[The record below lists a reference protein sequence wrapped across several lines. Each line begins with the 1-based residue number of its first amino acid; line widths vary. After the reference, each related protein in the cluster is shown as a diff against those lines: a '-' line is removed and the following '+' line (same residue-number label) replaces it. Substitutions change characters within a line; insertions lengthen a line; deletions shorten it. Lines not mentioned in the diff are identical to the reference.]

1 MTTAACFPTQRRALF
16 GVVLLVT
23 SCMPAVAG
31 DRRDVV
37 FDCPCSANWV
47 ADESGRAGVLTVSA
61 GFRSHR
67 ATASGEVRISSTW
80 WNGEEATTVGQLS
93 GRDRVFGE
101 WDLRL
106 REPDPDDV
114 LELHVLEASGLDPN
128 GSTRWHQHESLAL
141 WPVPQNNGNQVVQFV
156 DILTDTDGD
165 GVGDVNERL
174 AGNDWDD
181 PGSTPGRSTID
192 VLALYT
198 AAFREVESGY
208 PYTRLL
214 HALTVSS
221 ALLEDGGTNIQLRI
235 IGMSEVELDESGWA
249 KQEERDELMESHGA
263 DLSVQ
268 FSRRGP
274 IAAGGAATVGA
285 VRSTRWLDAQAWDQ
299 GGSVWVT
306 VHELGHAMGLVHSY
320 RQGEAYGAW
329 RWSRGHYVTPRG
341 GRGTR
346 WGTIMAYGAR
356 LFGGVF
362 SNPLAD
368 CGDGPCGVD
377 SDEVDGA
384 DAVATLDALRFQ
396 IAGHRA
402 PGADSDGDGV
412 VDAADAAPDDPLD
425 WFDVDNDGTADN
437 ADADDDNDGV
447 DDADDAFPLDPDEW
461 ADADLDGIGDNADDD
476 VRVLRPFRD
485 PALRAAVERALGKRP
500 GATITREDLASL
512 ETLSA
517 SYRGVQYLDGLEGAV
532 NLNWLSLAGNE
543 IDDLAPLSELAQ
555 LRTLDIRGNAVVDV
569 SPLSALSRIENLTLS
584 DNPITDLSPLSGLE
598 NCRHL
603 FVDRTGVSYR
613 DVQALPFFGSLQSL
627 GLGRLGIAD
636 ISALA
641 ALPLRSLNL
650 DGNAIADLSPLS
662 RLTGLSFLS
671 MADTR
676 LTDISYLADL
686 VNLAVL
692 NLSGNRFAD
701 VSALAAM
708 IELHRL
714 DLQDNG
720 IDDIGPLV
728 ELVKLENLSLSGNRV
743 GDVSALA
750 AMTGLRWLYL
760 QDNAID
766 DIGPL
771 AELVKLE
778 NLNLGGNRVNDVSA
792 LAAMTGLRIL
802 YLQTN
807 TIDDIGPLAD
817 LVKLEYLDLSG
828 NRVANVAALTA
839 MTGLRWLYLKDNAID
854 DIGSLMELV
863 ELEILNLSGNRIAD
877 VSALSRMPRLRW
889 LDLTGNAV
897 SDITVFVN
905 GNVFAA
911 AAFVNLD
918 SNPLNEISVDDHV
931 PQLRARGINVRF
943 TRRGSV
949 VAPTPFADPTLRSLV
964 GESLAG
970 ANQHVDDATA
980 NWPIDQLRVLRVQG
994 AGIADLAGLDAAHGL
1009 SLLYA
1014 AANGVADL
1022 SPLAGL
1028 PGLTGLDLRENRIS
1042 DLGPLVAN
1050 AHLADGDWLSV
1061 GGNPLNEDS
1070 VNEHVP
1076 ALLERG
1082 VEVSLSPVLLTL
1094 LPGGEPLRFKVS
1106 GYFDSVLGAGYA
1118 LEASTDDASVATG
1131 EMQSGALVVG
1141 PNADAKSG
1149 KATVTVTGSAGGRTE
1164 TLSFAITLRGPWIVP
1179 LFPGDATDRHGFV
1192 RVINRGG
1199 EAAQLRMVAVDDA
1212 GARSTPLTLAVGAKE
1227 AVHFN
1232 SADLEAGNPD
1242 KGLSGSSGRG
1252 SGDWRLELESTGEL
1266 DVLPF
1271 VRTSDGFLTAMHGTA
1286 VRSGSVHRVPIFNPA
1301 SNLDQVSSLRL
1312 VNPSDDV
1319 AEAAIT
1325 GVDDRGQSPG
1335 GDVRVDVPA
1344 GSAVTLT
1351 APELE
1356 GGGPG
1361 LRGSLGDGAGKW
1373 RLAVSSAADLIVIS
1387 LLTSPEGHLTNL
1399 SADGIVKHDGG
1410 EHVVPLFPA
1419 ANDPLGRQGFVRVIN
1434 QSGTDGVVRIQSYDD
1449 AGRSYEPLELSLAA
1463 GHAVHFNSD
1472 DLELGNAA
1480 KGISGSTGS
1489 GIGDWRLA
1497 LRSSLDIGV
1506 LAFVRTPG
1514 GFLTAVHEVERRT
1527 GRRYRVAIF
1536 NPASNANQRSMLRIV
1551 NSGVRPAY
1559 VSVTGVDDAG
1569 DSPGE
1574 AVRLSVGA
1582 GEARTTTAGQ
1592 FEVGDWGL
1600 QGEMGDGVGKWR
1612 LVVDSDQPILVT
1624 HLLESPTGHLT
1635 SLSHQ

>member
-1 MTTAACFPTQRRALF
+1 MTTAAPFSTPIRALL
-16 GVVLLVT
+16 GTVLLVMLCT
-23 SCMPAVAG
+23 PAIAR

-47 ADESGRAGVLTVSA
+47 ANEIGRLGVLTVSA

-67 ATASGEVRISSTW
+67 ATASGEVRISLSRFLVD
-80 WNGEEATTVGQLS
+80 EATIVGQLP
-93 GRDRVFGE
+93 GRMRISGE
-101 WDLRL
+101 WVLTAI
-106 REPDPDDV
+106 EPDPDDV
-114 LELHVLEASGLDPN
+114 LELHVFEAPGLDPH
-128 GSTRWHQHESLAL
+128 GSTQWHYHESVAL
-141 WPVPQNNGNQVVQFV
+141 WPVPKEDGNQPVQFV

-174 AGNDWDD
+174 AGSAWEVPD
-181 PGSTPGRSTID
+181 STPGGSTVD

-198 AAFREVESGY
+198 SAFREAESGY

-221 ALLEDGGTNIQLRI
+221 ALLEDSGTNIRLRT
-235 IGMSEVELDESGWA
+235 IGMSEVELDRNGWA
-249 KQEERDELMESHGA
+249 VADARDELMESHGA

-268 FSRRGP
+268 FSPRGP
-274 IAAGGAATVGA
+274 RFSGGAAEVGA
-285 VRSTRWLDAQAWDQ
+285 QRSTRWVDAQAWDQ

-341 GRGTR
+341 GQGTR

-362 SNPLAD
+362 SNPFAD

-377 SDEVDGA
+377 GNELDGA

-402 PGADSDGDGV
+402 PAVDSDGDGV

-437 ADADDDNDGV
+437 ADTDDDNDGV
-447 DDADDAFPLDPDEW
+447 DDADDAFPLNPDEW
-461 ADADLDGIGDNADDD
+461 ADADLDGIGDNADDHVQD
-476 VRVLRPFRD
+476 LTPFRD
-485 PALRAAVERALGKRP
+485 PGLRAAVEEALGKSP
-500 GATITREDLASL
+500 GATITPEDLASL

-517 SYRGVQYLDGLEGAV
+517 SYREVQHLDGLEGAV

-543 IDDLAPLSELAQ
+543 IDDLSPVSELAQ
-555 LRTLDIRGNAVVDV
+555 LRTLDIRANAVTDV
-569 SPLSALSRIENLTLS
+569 SPLAALSKLERLTLS
-584 DNPITDLSPLSGLE
+584 DNPVTDLSPLSGLE

-603 FVDRTGVSYR
+603 LVDRTGVSYSE
-613 DVQALPFFGSLQSL
+613 VQDLPYFGSLQGL
-627 GLGRLGIAD
+627 GLGGLGVED

-641 ALPLRSLNL
+641 ALPLGELRL
-650 DGNAIADLSPLS
+650 DGNAITDLSPIS
-662 RLTGLSFLS
+662 GLTGLSFLT
-671 MADTR
+671 MADTG
-676 LTDISYLADL
+676 LTDISQLADL
-686 VNLAVL
+686 VNLTFL
-692 NLSGNRFAD
+692 DLRDNRFT
-701 VSALAAM
+701 
-708 IELHRL
+708 
-714 DLQDNG
+714 
-720 IDDIGPLV
+720 
-728 ELVKLENLSLSGNRV
+728 
-743 GDVSALA
+743 DVSALA
-750 AMTGLRWLYL
+750 AMTDLRTLHLQDNAIDDIGPLAELVKLGTLSLHGNRFTDVSALASMTGLRFLYL

-771 AELVKLE
+771 AELVKLIF
-778 NLNLGGNRVNDVSA
+778 LRLGGNRVADVSA
-792 LAAMTGLRIL
+792 LAAMTDLRSLHLQDNAIDDIGQLAELVNLTIL
-802 YLQTN
+802 DLSGNRINDISALAAMTELLSLQLQDN
-807 TIDDIGPLAD
+807 SIDDIGPLAE
-817 LVKLEYLDLSG
+817 LVKLG
-828 NRVANVAALTA
+828 F
-839 MTGLRWLYLKDNAID
+839 
-854 DIGSLMELV
+854 
-863 ELEILNLSGNRIAD
+863 LNLSGNRIAD
-877 VSALSRMPRLRW
+877 ISALSAMTGLRS
-889 LDLTGNAV
+889 LNLTGNAV
-897 SDITVFVN
+897 SDIAVLVN
-905 GNVFAA
+905 RNIFAA
-911 AAFVNLD
+911 GASVNLD
-918 SNPLNEISVDDHV
+918 SNPLNETSADEHV
-931 PQLRARGINVRF
+931 PQLRARGVNVRF
-943 TRRGSV
+943 TRRGSA

-970 ANQHVDDATA
+970 ANQHVDDATV

-994 AGIADLAGLDAAHGL
+994 AGVADLAGLDGAHGL

-1014 AANGVADL
+1014 AANGVTDL

-1050 AHLADGDWLSV
+1050 AHLADGDWVSV

-1070 VNEHVP
+1070 VNETVP

-1094 LPGGEPLRFKVS
+1094 LPGGDPLRFKVS

-1118 LEASTDDASVATG
+1118 LQASTDDASVATG
-1131 EMQSGALVVG
+1131 EMQSGALVVE
-1141 PNADAKSG
+1141 PNADARSG
-1149 KATVTVTGSAGGRTE
+1149 KATVTVMGSAGGRTE

-1179 LFPGDATDRHGFV
+1179 LFPSDATDRHGFV

-1232 SADLEAGNPD
+1232 SSDLEAGNPD

-1286 VRSGSVHRVPIFNPA
+1286 ARSGSIHRVPIFNPA
-1301 SNLDQVSSLRL
+1301 SNLNQVSSLRL
-1312 VNPSDDV
+1312 VNLSGDV
-1319 AEAAIT
+1319 AEAVVT

-1335 GDVRVDVPA
+1335 GEVGVDVPA
-1344 GSAVTLT
+1344 GAAVTLT
-1351 APELE
+1351 AAELE
-1356 GGGPG
+1356 GGGSG
-1361 LRGSLGDGAGKW
+1361 LRGRLGDGTGKW
-1373 RLAVSSAADLIVIS
+1373 RLAVSSAADLIVLS

-1419 ANDPLGRQGFVRVIN
+1419 ANDPLGRQGFVRVTN
-1434 QSGTDGVVRIQSYDD
+1434 RSRSDGVVRVQAYDD
-1449 AGRSYEPLELSLAA
+1449 AGRLHEALELALAA
-1463 GHAVHFNSD
+1463 GHAAHFNSD
-1472 DLELGNAA
+1472 DLELGNVQ
-1480 KGISGSTGS
+1480 KGLSGSTGP
-1489 GIGDWRLA
+1489 GTGDWRLE
-1497 LRSSLDIGV
+1497 LWSSLDIEV
-1506 LAFVRTPG
+1506 LAYVRTRS
-1514 GFLTAVHEVERRT
+1514 GFLTAIHDLVPHA
-1527 GRRYRVAIF
+1527 GRRHTAATF
-1536 NPASNANQRSMLRIV
+1536 NPASNTNQRSRLRIV
-1551 NSGVRPAY
+1551 NPGVRPSH
-1559 VSVTGVDDAG
+1559 VSIAGVDDAG
-1569 DSPGE
+1569 RSPGDV
-1574 AVRLSVGA
+1574 VRMSVAA
-1582 GEARTTTAGQ
+1582 GEARTITAEQLETGY
-1592 FEVGDWGL
+1592 GGL
-1600 QGEMGDGVGKWR
+1600 QGALGDGTGKWR
-1612 LVVDSDQPILVT
+1612 LVIDCEQPVVLLN
-1624 HLLESPTGHLT
+1624 LLESPTGHLT
-1635 SLSHQ
+1635 NLSHE